1 MALDERARPRAIVG
15 LSAALMSFSWPRRD
29 PCFRRSRGCCSS
41 IPFAPHAFA
50 RLARTPGETARFLVR
65 STGSR
70 IDAQGIACY
79 ERLFATPGHC
89 SGAIT
94 MMADW
99 DLPALGRDLPRLAI
113 PLLLIH
119 GEADAAIALASART
133 AAATV
138 ANGRLVPLPGLG
150 HLAHEE
156 QPQTVATLIT
166 EFVAEVV

>member
-15 LSAALMSFSWPRRD
+15 LSAALMSFSGLAATLFPTLARLL
-29 PCFRRSRGCCSS
+29 FVN
-41 IPFAPHAFA
+41 PFAPHAFA

>member
-1 MALDERARPRAIVG
+1 
-15 LSAALMSFSWPRRD
+15 
-29 PCFRRSRGCCSS
+29 
-41 IPFAPHAFA
+41 
-50 RLARTPGETARFLVR
+50 
-65 STGSR
+65 
-70 IDAQGIACY
+70 
-79 ERLFATPGHC
+79 
-89 SGAIT
+89 

-133 AAATV
+133 AGATV